1 MKVLRLIPIL
11 VLASAGVVVSAGS
24 AGADNAV
31 RQETGTFTAP
41 CSDHVHPSVNVT
53 GSYNLFV
60 GTDQGGSGDRFHG
73 TWTFTAASG
82 QRMDFSV
89 GYQETDQGHEQIGRS
104 VFANDVIGSNW
115 DLVDGTAYFSS
126 GDYFVGSGVGH
137 LVDLCAV
144 LGYYG

>member
-1 MKVLRLIPIL
+1 MKVLRLVPIL
-11 VLASAGVVVSAGS
+11 VLASAGVLVSAGS

-31 RQETGTFTAP
+31 RNEIGTFTAP

-60 GTDQGGSGDRFHG
+60 GIDQGGSGNWFHG
-73 TWTFTAASG
+73 TWTFSAASG

-89 GYQETDQGHEQIGRS
+89 GYQETDQGHEEIGRS
-104 VFANDVIGSNW
+104 VSANNVIGSNW
-115 DLVDGTAYFSS
+115 VLVNGTANFSLGGYFFGYSR
-126 GDYFVGSGVGH
+126 GIGI
-137 LVDLCAV
+137 DLCPV